1 MGNTDGQWGASWIF
15 KHCFS
20 KHVLPSIVRSY
31 ETFLYYSFFV
41 IFAVGTSGC
50 LLASFLEDDGLVT
63 VGTNKIPKYERSVD
77 DQFSPSPRS
86 VVSGSLPA
94 LFPLKRQLVVLG
106 WGCWVSP
113 PYLLVLRDGVM
124 VTPGTACPP
133 GCANVFRLL
142 SLEDPRNTGTALS
155 KLTNED
161 SCKELS
167 FMLSVWLLLEKHISF
182 CPPYTYHSGN
192 VPVLSP
198 EVWWELWRCI

>member
-1 MGNTDGQWGASWIF
+1 MVNDIF
-15 KHCFS
+15 LKTSQICRDLIWVTLMVSEVLPEFS
-20 KHVLPSIVRSY
+20 SIVLVNVLPSIVRSY

-106 WGCWVSP
+106 
-113 PYLLVLRDGVM
+113 
-124 VTPGTACPP
+124 
-133 GCANVFRLL
+133 
-142 SLEDPRNTGTALS
+142 
-155 KLTNED
+155 
-161 SCKELS
+161 
-167 FMLSVWLLLEKHISF
+167 
-182 CPPYTYHSGN
+182 
-192 VPVLSP
+192 
-198 EVWWELWRCI
+198 